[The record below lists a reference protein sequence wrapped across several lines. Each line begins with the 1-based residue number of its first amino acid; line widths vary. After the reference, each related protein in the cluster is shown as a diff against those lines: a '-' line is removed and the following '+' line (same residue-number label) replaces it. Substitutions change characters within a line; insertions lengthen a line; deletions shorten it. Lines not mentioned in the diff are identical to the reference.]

1 MSVRILRFLFAPEIG
16 RSLGEVAQAARR
28 LRANVRALSDGTP
41 GRSPVPGRSAVPGRS
56 PEPGSSTAA
65 CGERRWRHLL
75 ERERR
80 PRVLLGVTLST
91 LGMGLA
97 GLGMAGLLAEPAEA
111 QTIDPDIFAATDN
124 ATRDLLGFLSDVDVA
139 RHAVLGDMLFVFNG
153 GVLVLAGFLLL
164 WHTVA
169 GAVDTARTGRWG
181 FGAWEIVRIVV
192 AVALMAPLPG
202 GMNGAQHAVVGLANL
217 GGDFAGAVWTPF
229 SEQALGRGDPIAP
242 RPKAAAWRSAIS
254 RVLLAET
261 CLHVANANARRI
273 GDDPYIEVNDER
285 IDGALLLRYDGD
297 GRGMPR
303 DLCGAVRF
311 DGLDGEGSRGI
322 AANGH
327 RRAMEGL
334 LPAIRGLAA
343 DLGERYLPGSPVHG
357 RPLPDVEAAMDA
369 RGLAESY
376 EAVLDDAL
384 SRAASEERLA
394 LERAVAEDATRLF
407 LARRRRLL
415 QHHRVPHRPLPGR
428 SAQRARR
435 GPPHAEPRGVVTARR
450 RGCEGPARRL
460 GLVPAPGNRCSSPRV
475 EVSPAR
481 SPPQAAVTAGWSRV
495 SSSSSTSMPWSSPT
509 AAIPSRTSPVSA
521 TT

>member
-1 MSVRILRFLFAPEIG
+1 MTVRLLRLLFAPEIG
-16 RSLGEVAQAARR
+16 RSLGEAALAARR
-28 LRANVRALSDGTP
+28 LGAGVRALSEAAP
-41 GRSPVPGRSAVPGRS
+41 G
-56 PEPGSSTAA
+56 
-65 CGERRWRHLL
+65 GEWRWRRLL

-80 PRVLLGVTLST
+80 PRVLLGATLSA

-97 GLGMAGLLAEPAEA
+97 GLGMAGLLAAPAGA
-111 QTIDPDIFAATDN
+111 QTIDPEVFAASDS
-124 ATRDLLGFLSDVDVA
+124 ATRDLLGFLSEVDVA

-181 FGAWEIVRIVV
+181 FGAWEIVRIVI

-202 GMNGAQHAVVGLANL
+202 GMNGAQHAVVGLAAL

-242 RPKAAAWRSAIS
+242 RPKAAAWRSAVA

-261 CLHVANANARRI
+261 CAHVANANARRV
-273 GDDPYIEVNDER
+273 GDDPYIVLEEER
-285 IDGALLLRYDGD
+285 IEGALLVRYDGD

-322 AANGH
+322 AAHGH

-343 DLGERYLPGSPVHG
+343 ELGERYVPGSAVHG
-357 RPLPDVEAAMDA
+357 QPLPDVGAAMNA

-376 EAVLDDAL
+376 EAVLDEAL
-384 SRAASEERLA
+384 GRAASEERLA
-394 LERAVAEDATRLF
+394 LERAVAEDAAGS
-407 LARRRRLL
+407 ARPARPRRLPTPASPTPPS
-415 QHHRVPHRPLPGR
+415 HCPASRSGRRPLR
-428 SAQRARR
+428 
-435 GPPHAEPRGVVTARR
+435 PR
-450 RGCEGPARRL
+450 
-460 GLVPAPGNRCSSPRV
+460 
-475 EVSPAR
+475 
-481 SPPQAAVTAGWSRV
+481 
-495 SSSSSTSMPWSSPT
+495 
-509 AAIPSRTSPVSA
+509 
-521 TT
+521 